1 MPGETRL
8 IAARQ
13 LPVEARALSV
23 MNTIRPL
30 TASDV
35 PGVADWIAAIPLWQR
50 YHYTAARAAE
60 GLYEALTRGD
70 LLLTADCDG
79 ETACGLVW
87 CMPRGAFGRSTYLRL
102 LGVRAD
108 FHGAGLGAALLDA
121 AEQAAAHTRDMILLV
136 SDFNHGAQRFY
147 ERQGYRQVGALPGYV
162 LPDVTE
168 LIYRK
173 RLSTSGES
181 SG

>member
-70 LLLTADCDG
+70 LLLTEIGRASCREGGEVSVAAVAGHTG
-79 ETACGLVW
+79 ET
-87 CMPRGAFGRSTYLRL
+87 
-102 LGVRAD
+102 GV
-108 FHGAGLGAALLDA
+108 
-121 AEQAAAHTRDMILLV
+121 V
-136 SDFNHGAQRFY
+136 
-147 ERQGYRQVGALPGYV
+147 V
-162 LPDVTE
+162 
-168 LIYRK
+168 
-173 RLSTSGES
+173 
-181 SG
+181 